1 MFNKLSTLT
10 AAFLAGVFS
19 VTVAGAQQQGSDPE
33 LGPTGLPV
41 PIPSVKLLT
50 SQDAEFAYV
59 RRFFGRIAARE
70 TVDLSFEVG
79 GRLVTLP
86 VVEGETIPQGT
97 VVAAL
102 EPENFERAV
111 ARAELALAQAKREED
126 RSSQLAASN
135 VASAVRAEDAITAR
149 ELAEVALDDARA
161 ALEDATLT
169 TPFDALVADRV
180 AANFSNVTPGQTIL
194 RLHDMSQI
202 RVQIDVPE
210 RLFQSGIPPEAI
222 KFTGE
227 IAQLSDPVDL
237 QLIEFEAQTEAI
249 GQSFLVT
256 LLLPDMDI
264 STLIPGASMT
274 VTAAVDRTYAQP
286 GRPVPATAL
295 VLSADRAAKAMVF
308 QPDPGSEEYGTVREK
323 PVEVISTSGTEL
335 RVTGLDPDDE
345 IVAAGVHMLS
355 DGQKVRRYTGLTVE
369 E

>member
-1 MFNKLSTLT
+1 MFNHLSAFT
-10 AAFLAGVFS
+10 AVL
-19 VTVAGAQQQGSDPE
+19 VAAVISATIAIAQQKEGDAE

-41 PIPSVKLLT
+41 PVPSVKLLA
-50 SQDAEFAYV
+50 SGDPEFAYK

-102 EPENFERAV
+102 ETENFERAV
-111 ARAELALAQAKREED
+111 ARAELALAQAKREEV

-149 ELAEVALDDARA
+149 ELAEVALEDARA

-210 RLFQSGIPPEAI
+210 RLFQAGIPPDAI
-222 KFTGE
+222 RFTGE
-227 IAQLSDPVDL
+227 IAQLADPIPL

-256 LLLPDMDI
+256 LLLPELDI

-274 VTAAVDRTYAQP
+274 VTAAVDQSYSEP

-295 VLSADRAAKAMVF
+295 VLSADRQAKAMVF
-308 QPDPGSEEYGTVREK
+308 QPDSGSTDYGTVQAK

-335 RVTGLDPDDE
+335 RVTGLAPEDE
-345 IVAAGVHMLS
+345 IVAAGAHLLS

>member
-1 MFNKLSTLT
+1 MTKNLKTLVAVLLIT
-10 AAFLAGVFS
+10 IFS
-19 VTVAGAQQQGSDPE
+19 VQTAVSQDAANTAE

-41 PIPSVKLLT
+41 PIPSVKLIGA
-50 SQDAEFAYV
+50 SDQENAFV

-79 GRLVTLP
+79 GRLVQLP

-97 VVAAL
+97 LVAAL
-102 EPENFERAV
+102 ETENFERAV
-111 ARAELALAQAKREED
+111 ARAELALAQAQREED

-149 ELAEVALDDARA
+149 ELAEVALADARS
-161 ALEDATLT
+161 ALEDATLR

-194 RLHDMSQI
+194 RLHDMSQV

-210 RLFQSGIPPEAI
+210 RLFQTGIPPEAI

-227 IAQLSDPVDL
+227 VAYREDPIPL
-237 QLIEFEAQTEAI
+237 ELIEFEAQTESI

-256 LLLPDMDI
+256 LLLPDLDV
-264 STLIPGASMT
+264 SSLIPGASMT
-274 VTAAVDRTYAQP
+274 VSAAVDRAFSAP

-295 VLSADRAAKAMVF
+295 VLTADRSAKAMVF
-308 QPDPGSEEYGTVREK
+308 QPDTDNADYGIVREK
-323 PVEVISTSGTEL
+323 VVEVISTTGTEL
-335 RVTGLDPDDE
+335 RVVGLEEDEE
-345 IVAAGVHMLS
+345 IVAAGAHLLS
-355 DGQKVRRYTGLTVE
+355 DGQKVRRYNGLTVE